1 MLAASAAAFL
11 NTYCGTVSHHAWLSE
26 RHYCMLPEYFAV
38 IGSVIAST
46 GGIYYAYLAFKGRV
60 KPNRV
65 TWLFWSA
72 FPMIAFV
79 AQLSQ
84 GVGLVAWATFVA
96 GAPPVLVVIGSLFNK
111 DAYWETRTIDYWFAG
126 AGFVS
131 VVAWRVTNI
140 PNIAFT
146 FALLADLLVA
156 LPTVLKTYRYPET
169 ENWKA
174 YGVSAFGFLVAVLA
188 VSEWTYENCAF
199 VVYLFLLNLSIAVLA
214 ARRLGAAI
222 E

>member
-1 MLAASAAAFL
+1 
-11 NTYCGTVSHHAWLSE
+11 
-26 RHYCMLPEYFAV
+26 MLPEYFAV
-38 IGSVIAST
+38 VGSVIAST
-46 GGIYYAYLAFKGRV
+46 GGIYYAYLTFKGQV
-60 KPNRV
+60 QPNRV

-84 GVGLVAWATFVA
+84 GVGLVAWATFIA
-96 GAPPVLVVIGSLFNK
+96 GAPPILVLIGSLFNK
-111 DAYWETRTIDYWFAG
+111 DAFWQTKRIDYWFAV
-126 AGFVS
+126 AGLLS
-131 VVAWRVTNI
+131 VIAWQVTDT

-146 FALLADLLVA
+146 FALLADLIVA
-156 LPTVLKTYRYPET
+156 LPTIVKTFQFPET

-174 YGVSAFGFLVAVLA
+174 YGISAIGFLLAVLA
-188 VSEWTYENCAF
+188 VPEWTYDNGAF

-214 ARRLGAAI
+214 ARRSAVVI

>member
-1 MLAASAAAFL
+1 
-11 NTYCGTVSHHAWLSE
+11 
-26 RHYCMLPEYFAV
+26 MLPEYFAV

-46 GGIYYAYLAFKGRV
+46 GGIYYAYLTFKGRV
-60 KPNRV
+60 KPNKV
-65 TWLFWSA
+65 TWFFWSA

-96 GAPPVLVVIGSLFNK
+96 GAPPVLVLVGSLFNK
-111 DAYWETRTIDYWFAG
+111 DAYWQTRRIDYWFAG
-126 AGFVS
+126 AGVLS
-131 VVAWRVTNI
+131 VIAWQATNI

-156 LPTVLKTYRYPET
+156 LPTFIKTYRFPET

-174 YGVSAFGFLVAVLA
+174 YGVSAFGFLLAVVAVH
-188 VSEWTYENCAF
+188 EWSYENYAF
-199 VVYLFLLNLSIAVLA
+199 VVYLFLLNLGIAVLA
-214 ARRLGAAI
+214 ARRPTVVV

>member
-1 MLAASAAAFL
+1 
-11 NTYCGTVSHHAWLSE
+11 
-26 RHYCMLPEYFAV
+26 MLPEYFAV

-46 GGIYYAYLAFKGRV
+46 GGAYYAYLTLRGRV

-65 TWLFWSA
+65 TWFFWSA
-72 FPMIAFV
+72 FPLIAFV
-79 AQLSQ
+79 AQLQQ

-96 GAPPVLVVIGSLFNK
+96 GAPPVLVLIGSFFNK
-111 DAYWETRTIDYWFAG
+111 DAYWEIRTIDYWFAV
-126 AGFVS
+126 AGS
-131 VVAWRVTNI
+131 LSLIAWQLTDI

-156 LPTVLKTYRYPET
+156 LPTVIKTYRFPET

-174 YGVSAFGFLVAVLA
+174 YGVSAFGFLLA
-188 VSEWTYENCAF
+188 VFAVHEWTYENFAF
-199 VVYLFLLNLSIAVLA
+199 VVYLFLLNLVIAVLA
-214 ARRLGAAI
+214 ARRSAAVVV

>member
-1 MLAASAAAFL
+1 
-11 NTYCGTVSHHAWLSE
+11 
-26 RHYCMLPEYFAV
+26 MLPEYFAV

-46 GGIYYAYLAFKGRV
+46 GGIYYAYLTFKGQV

-65 TWLFWSA
+65 TWFFWSA

-96 GAPPVLVVIGSLFNK
+96 GAPPVLVLIGSLFNK
-111 DAYWETRTIDYWFAG
+111 DAYWGTRNIDYWFAV
-126 AGFVS
+126 AGFLS
-131 VVAWRVTNI
+131 VIAWQVTNI

-156 LPTVLKTYRYPET
+156 LPTIIKTYQFPET

-174 YGVSAFGFLVAVLA
+174 YGVSAFGFLLAVLA
-188 VSEWTYENCAF
+188 VHEWRYEYYAF
-199 VVYLFLLNLSIAVLA
+199 VVYLFLLNLGIAILA
-214 ARRLGAAI
+214 ARRPAAAV

>member
-1 MLAASAAAFL
+1 
-11 NTYCGTVSHHAWLSE
+11 
-26 RHYCMLPEYFAV
+26 MLPEYFAV
-38 IGSVIAST
+38 VGSVIAST
-46 GGIYYAYLAFKGRV
+46 GGIYYAYLTFKGQV
-60 KPNRV
+60 QPNTV

-96 GAPPVLVVIGSLFNK
+96 GAPPILVLIGSLFNK
-111 DAYWETRTIDYWFAG
+111 DAYWQTKRIDYWFAV
-126 AGFVS
+126 AGLLS
-131 VVAWRVTNI
+131 VIAWQATDS

-146 FALLADLLVA
+146 FALLADLIVA
-156 LPTVLKTYRYPET
+156 LPTIIKTYQFPET

-174 YGVSAFGFLVAVLA
+174 YGVSAIGFLLAVLA
-188 VSEWTYENCAF
+188 VPEWTYDNGAF

-214 ARRLGAAI
+214 ARRPAVVV

>member
-1 MLAASAAAFL
+1 
-11 NTYCGTVSHHAWLSE
+11 
-26 RHYCMLPEYFAV
+26 MLPEYFAV
-38 IGSVIAST
+38 VGSVIASS
-46 GGIYYAYLAFKGRV
+46 GGIYYAYLTLKGQV

-79 AQLSQ
+79 AQRSE

-96 GAPPVLVVIGSLFNK
+96 GAPPVLVLTGSFFNK
-111 DAYWETRTIDYWFAG
+111 DAYWQTRRMDYWFAG
-126 AGFVS
+126 AGLLS
-131 VVAWRVTNI
+131 VVAWQVTDI

-146 FALLADLLVA
+146 FSLLADFLVA
-156 LPTVLKTYRYPET
+156 LPTIIKTYQRPET

-174 YGVSAFGFLVAVLA
+174 YAVSAVGFLFAMLA
-188 VSEWTYENCAF
+188 VPDWTYANSAF
-199 VVYLFLLNLSIAVLA
+199 VAYLFLLNLSIAVLA
-214 ARRLGAAI
+214 ARRPVVVA

>member
-1 MLAASAAAFL
+1 
-11 NTYCGTVSHHAWLSE
+11 
-26 RHYCMLPEYFAV
+26 MLPEYFAV

-46 GGIYYAYLAFKGRV
+46 GGIYYAYLTFKGQV
-60 KPNRV
+60 KPNKV
-65 TWLFWSA
+65 TWLFWSV
-72 FPMIAFV
+72 FPVIAFA

-96 GAPPVLVVIGSLFNK
+96 GAPPVLVLIGSLFNK
-111 DAYWETRTIDYWFAG
+111 NAYWQTRSIDYWFAV
-126 AGFVS
+126 AGFLS
-131 VVAWRVTNI
+131 VIVWQVTNI

-156 LPTVLKTYRYPET
+156 LPTITKTYQFPET
-169 ENWKA
+169 ENWRA
-174 YGVSAFGFLVAVLA
+174 YGVSAFGFLLAVLA
-188 VSEWTYENCAF
+188 VQEWTYENYAF

-214 ARRLGAAI
+214 GRRRGAVV